1 MDKKCCFFI
10 GHRDASREIY
20 PALLAEV
27 ERHISELGVTQ
38 FVVGHYCGFD
48 RLAAEAV
55 MEAKT
60 MHKGIELVLLLPYH
74 PAGRP
79 INKLDGFDYTYYPF
93 TDETIPRSLAIVRAN
108 RLMVEHADYL
118 IAYIWHT
125 ASNAANLLEYARRRA
140 GKGLLEITLLKR
152 G

>member
-55 MEAKT
+55 IEAKAK
-60 MHKGIELVLLLPYH
+60 HEEIELVLLLPHH
-74 PAGRP
+74 PAERP
-79 INKLDGFDYTYYPF
+79 IYKPAGFDYTYYPF

-125 ASNAANLLEYARRRA
+125 ASNAANLLEFARRRA

>member
-38 FVVGHYCGFD
+38 FVVGHYGGFD

-55 MEAKT
+55 IEAKAK
-60 MHKGIELVLLLPYH
+60 HEGIDRKSV
-74 PAGRP
+74 
-79 INKLDGFDYTYYPF
+79 
-93 TDETIPRSLAIVRAN
+93 V
-108 RLMVEHADYL
+108 
-118 IAYIWHT
+118 
-125 ASNAANLLEYARRRA
+125 
-140 GKGLLEITLLKR
+140 
-152 G
+152 